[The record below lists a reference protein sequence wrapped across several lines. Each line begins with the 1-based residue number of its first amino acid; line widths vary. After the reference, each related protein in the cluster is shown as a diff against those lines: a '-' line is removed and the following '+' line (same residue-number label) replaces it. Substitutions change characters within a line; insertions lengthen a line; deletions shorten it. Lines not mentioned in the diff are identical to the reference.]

1 MITRSKFGI
10 MLMLLLVSAMASAQ
24 NIQVDDTYTPQQLVE
39 DVLINSSCAS
49 ISNVSVSGIQGD
61 EKSYG
66 YFSGTGTTFPF
77 ANGIILSTGRATQ
90 AQGPNT
96 YILDDG
102 NDSSWEGDQDLEDAL
117 NVNIDDPADRV
128 ATENA
133 TILEFD
139 FVPLSNSIS
148 FDYMMSSE
156 EYHGTAPCRY
166 SDGFAFLLKEADTNN
181 PYQNLAV
188 IPGTNDPVKVTSVHP
203 FITRECPAINEQYF
217 DAFNGTEHPTNFN
230 GQTTILTASATVT
243 PRVRY
248 HIKLVIAD
256 EDNYRYDSAIF
267 IGGGSFNLGTSL
279 GTDRLLATNNPICN
293 GEQYTIDATTEN
305 AIAYQWYKNDTIING
320 ATGSTYTV
328 DPVRDLSPE
337 GTYTAEITFS
347 PTCISKS
354 HLKLEYAPPLAVGTY
369 ILLQCDEDNDGL
381 TLFDLER
388 AGLLIESNVPDIGIG
403 NYFLTLE
410 DAEANTNELP
420 SESPYQNTRVNQ
432 NVYVRVQNRF
442 GCTGIATVTLATSN
456 NTVRD
461 PATIEEC
468 DVTGTDDGFTSFDL
482 TTTSDAIT
490 TGLPAGVTVDYY
502 PTYND
507 ALTFTNRIA
516 NPQNFINTT
525 AYNQTLY
532 ARVSSGAD
540 CYGIASVPL
549 VVHSF
554 GSELNDEKL
563 FLCQN
568 VNSILLDAGS
578 GFTSYTWNTNPPLQ
592 TQEIAAVQP
601 GTYTVTV
608 TNDFNCTGTKTF
620 TVTASG
626 QATGADIKID
636 DFTGNNN
643 SITIITQGTGT
654 YEYSLNGTQYQD
666 SPIFN
671 DLDAGQYT
679 VYIKDI
685 NGCGP
690 VFRKSV
696 VVLDYPKYFTPN
708 GDAIN
713 ELWTIPY
720 MRNRPG
726 LSVTIYDRFGKLI
739 TSFNGLSLG
748 WDGTLDGSKF
758 PATDYWFVITLEDNR
773 TVKGHFALI
782 R

>member
-1 MITRSKFGI
+1 MITRFKFGI
-10 MLMLLLVSAMASAQ
+10 MLVLLFVTAIASAQ
-24 NIQVDDTYTPQQLVE
+24 YIQVDDTYTPQQLVE

-49 ISNVSVSGIQGD
+49 ISNVSVSGIQGG

-66 YFSGTGTTFPF
+66 YFSGTGTSFPF
-77 ANGIILSTGRATQ
+77 ENGIVLSTGRAAR

-96 YILDDG
+96 SLLDDG
-102 NDSSWEGDQDLEDAL
+102 NDGSWGGDQDLERAL
-117 NVNIDDPADRV
+117 GISSSV
-128 ATENA
+128 NA
-133 TILEFD
+133 TVLEFD

-148 FDYMMSSE
+148 FDYMLSSE
-156 EYHGTAPCRY
+156 EYHDNAPCRY
-166 SDGFAFLLKEADTNN
+166 SDGFAFLLKRADTDDS
-181 PYQNLAV
+181 YQNLAV
-188 IPGTNDPVKVTSVHP
+188 IPGTTTPVKVTSVHP
-203 FITRECPAINEQYF
+203 DIPGNCPAINEQYF
-217 DAFNGTEHPTNFN
+217 GAFNDREHPTNFN
-230 GQTTILTASATVT
+230 GQTTVLTASASVIAGI
-243 PRVRY
+243 RY

-256 EDNYRYDSAIF
+256 EGNYRYDSAIF
-267 IGGGSFNLGTSL
+267 IGGGSFNLATSL
-279 GTDRLLATNNPICN
+279 GTDRLLATNNPLCD
-293 GEQYTIDATTEN
+293 GEQFNINAATEN
-305 AIAYQWYKNDTIING
+305 AIAYQWYKNDALING
-320 ATGSTYTV
+320 ATGATYTV
-328 DPVRDLSPE
+328 DPALDLSPV

-347 PTCISKS
+347 STCISKS
-354 HLKLEYAPPLAVGTY
+354 HLKLEYAPPIAVGSYT
-369 ILLQCDEDNDGL
+369 LLQCDENNDGL

-420 SESPYQNTRVNQ
+420 SGRTYQNTRVNQ

-442 GCTGIATVTLATSN
+442 GCIGISTVMLATSN

-461 PATIEEC
+461 PAPIEEC
-468 DVTGTDDGFTSFDL
+468 DVTGTDDGFTNFDL
-482 TTTSDAIT
+482 TATSDEIT

-507 ALTFTNRIA
+507 ALTFTNRIV
-516 NPQNFINTT
+516 NPQNFTNTT

-540 CYGIASVPL
+540 CYGIANVPL

-554 GSELNDEKL
+554 GSALNDEEV

-568 VNSILLDAGS
+568 VNSILLDAGG

-592 TQEIAAVQP
+592 TREIAAVQP
-601 GTYTVTV
+601 GIYTVTV

-620 TVTASG
+620 TVGASG

-643 SITIITQGTGT
+643 AITVIPQGAGT
-654 YEYSLNGTQYQD
+654 YQYSINGTQYQE
-666 SPIFN
+666 SPTFN

-720 MRNRPG
+720 MRNRQA
-726 LSVTIYDRFGKLI
+726 LSVSIYDRFGKLI
-739 TSFNGLSLG
+739 TNFNGLSLG
-748 WDGTLDGSKF
+748 WDGTLDGSKL
-758 PATDYWFVITLEDNR
+758 PATDYWFIITLEDNR